1 MVLKLFNDKVLKPKQ
16 PGAGNSIKP
25 NSTTKKPPTNNEN
38 NINNNFPTSTNNT
51 MGRSTTAVKHYP
63 IIVVPS
69 ALSSIITLMNIKTLL
84 IDGMYIPM
92 DTLTQGFAKR
102 AKEIFLIREI
112 QNNTSN
118 SGNNNSVGNNNQH
131 RPNQRLYKVID
142 DPSKLSSEE
151 WDKVVTVFAS
161 GYA

>member
-1 MVLKLFNDKVLKPKQ
+1 MKLFNDKVLKPKQ
-16 PGAGNSIKP
+16 PAAGNNTKT

-38 NINNNFPTSTNNT
+38 NNSNNNFPTSTNNT
-51 MGRSTTAVKHYP
+51 IRSTTAVKHYP

-69 ALSSIITLMNIKTLL
+69 ALSSVITLMNIKTLL

-118 SGNNNSVGNNNQH
+118 GGNNSNNNQH

>member
-1 MVLKLFNDKVLKPKQ
+1 VLKPKQ
-16 PGAGNSIKP
+16 PAAGNNTKT
-25 NSTTKKPPTNNEN
+25 NSSTKKPPTNNE
-38 NINNNFPTSTNNT
+38 INNNNT
-51 MGRSTTAVKHYP
+51 IRSTTAVKHYP

-69 ALSSIITLMNIKTLL
+69 ALSSIITLMNIKALL

-112 QNNTSN
+112 QNNTN
-118 SGNNNSVGNNNQH
+118 NGGNNNNNQH

-161 GYA
+161 GYS